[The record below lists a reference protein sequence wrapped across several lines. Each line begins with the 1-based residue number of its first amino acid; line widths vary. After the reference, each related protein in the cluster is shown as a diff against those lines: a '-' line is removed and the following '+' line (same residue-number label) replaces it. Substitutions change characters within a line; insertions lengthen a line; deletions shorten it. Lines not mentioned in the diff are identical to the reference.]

1 MLRPELLLEGLPEG
15 ETEDGGG
22 TFLAE
27 EEEDDDGAP
36 AGGDRFPLPALPRA
50 LDGGGCCCLKG
61 DPLTPLE
68 TRTGERS
75 MFWFTCLG
83 EEEEEVLS
91 AAEEEEDSVIWTT
104 EVLEEEEDAPPD
116 METTEVLGVAG
127 CCCCCCCTA
136 GGLSCPTG
144 GSLTP
149 LFLVGLTDD
158 PPPPPLWSNW
168 FLMASKFFPENVLD
182 TTVFCTLTW
191 LEEEDVVPA
200 GPVVVDEE
208 DRFCSKMEIRSEIG
222 LLPADG
228 LRSLTR

>member
-50 LDGGGCCCLKG
+50 LDGGGCCCLNG

-83 EEEEEVLS
+83 EEEVLS

-144 GSLTP
+144 GSLT

-168 FLMASKFFPENVLD
+168 FLMASKFFPEKVLD
-182 TTVFCTLTW
+182 TTVFCTRTW

-208 DRFCSKMEIRSEIG
+208 ERFCSKMEMRSEIG